1 MHWRRLDMK
10 NGLKQLFRRF
20 YPLIPQKF
28 HTKYRLDGKQ
38 YKSTW
43 WQWFG
48 CCWNIHHTQLDAPN

>member
-1 MHWRRLDMK
+1 MK

-48 CCWNIHHTQLDAPN
+48 CCWNIHHTQMDAPN